1 MKKTN
6 AIISILSLAA
16 LSACA
21 PQDMSFSQS
30 TSASSTSDATDSII
44 PSRGLS
50 QNFDIKEN
58 ANIDILFVVDNS
70 PSMLEEQANMSS
82 KINGFMNLVSGLS
95 WQVALTTTDPRV
107 NTVDSSGANQ
117 PWGDGQF
124 RPMLN
129 RSFLKKGDTTD
140 TAAQAA
146 LADAIKLGANGS
158 GDERP
163 INNIYRSMER
173 SENAA
178 FFRKDSNLVV
188 IIISD
193 EDECS
198 NGNCPSS
205 SADTKKSQPSNLISM
220 VQAKFGSEKVMM
232 VDSIVKAPS
241 DSSCSTASYAPI
253 TSSLANMTGGVL
265 GSVCASD
272 YTSILSNAGNAAVS
286 LARSI
291 SLSCNPIDSDNDGK
305 IDFVLKNS
313 SGVAIT
319 TGYSVS
325 GKIVTFTSSLPNGS
339 YSADYRCAL

>member
-6 AIISILSLAA
+6 AFISILSLAA

-30 TSASSTSDATDSII
+30 TQASSTSDATDTVI
-44 PSRGLS
+44 PSRGVS
-50 QNFDIKEN
+50 QNFEIKEN

-70 PSMLEEQANMSS
+70 PSMLEEQANMSA
-82 KINGFMNLVSGLS
+82 KINGFMNLVSGLN

-107 NTVDSSGANQ
+107 NTVDSSKANQ

-129 RSFLKKGDTTD
+129 RSFLKKGDASD
-140 TAAQAA
+140 SDAQAA
-146 LADAIKLGANGS
+146 LAEAIKLGANGS

-163 INNIYRSMER
+163 INNIYRAMER
-173 SENAA
+173 SENAG
-178 FFRKDSNLVV
+178 FFRSDSNLVV
-188 IIISD
+188 IVISD

-205 SADTKKSQPSNLISM
+205 SADTNKSKPASLISF
-220 VQAKFGSEKVMM
+220 VQSKFGAGKVMM

-253 TSSLANMTGGVL
+253 LTSLANLSGGLV
-265 GSVCASD
+265 GSVCAAD

-286 LARSI
+286 LTRSI

-313 SGVAIT
+313 SGAVISS
-319 TGYSVS
+319 GYQVS
-325 GKIVTFTSSLPNGS
+325 GKIVTFTSTLGNGS
-339 YSADYRCAL
+339 YSADYRCAQ

>member
-6 AIISILSLAA
+6 AFISILSLAA

-30 TSASSTSDATDSII
+30 TMASSTSDATDTVI

-82 KINGFMNLVSGLS
+82 KINGFMNLVSGLN

-107 NTVDSSGANQ
+107 NTLDSSKVNQ

-129 RSFLKKGDTTD
+129 QIFLKKGDVSD
-140 TAAQAA
+140 SAAQTA
-146 LADAIKLGANGS
+146 LAEAIKVGANGS

-163 INNIYRSMER
+163 INNIYRAMER
-173 SENAA
+173 SENAG
-178 FFRKDSNLVV
+178 FFRQNSNLVIV
-188 IIISD
+188 VISD

-198 NGNCPSS
+198 NGQCPSS
-205 SADTKKSQPSNLISM
+205 AADTKKSVPANLVSF
-220 VQAKFGSEKVMM
+220 VQSKFGGEKVMM

-241 DSSCSTASYAPI
+241 DASCSTAAYAP
-253 TSSLANMTGGVL
+253 TLTSLANITGGIV

-286 LARSI
+286 LTRSI
-291 SLSCNPIDSDNDGK
+291 SLQCIPIDSDNDGK
-305 IDFVLKNS
+305 IDFTLKSS
-313 SGVAIT
+313 SGAVISS
-319 TGYSVS
+319 GYSVS
-325 GKIVTFTSSLPNGS
+325 GKIVTFTSTLPNGS
-339 YSADYRCAL
+339 YSADYRCAQ